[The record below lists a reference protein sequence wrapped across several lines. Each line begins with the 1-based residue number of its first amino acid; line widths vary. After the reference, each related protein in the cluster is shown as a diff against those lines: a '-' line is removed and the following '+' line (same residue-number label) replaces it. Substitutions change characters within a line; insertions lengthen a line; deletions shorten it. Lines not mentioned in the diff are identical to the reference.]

1 MSRWITNENREKSIL
16 RFTVIPSTE
25 VDHYRRLG
33 WGGVQKER
41 GGKKR
46 RNENRRGIG
55 VRKE

>member
-33 WGGVQKER
+33 WVGCRRRE
-41 GGKKR
+41 GKKK
-46 RNENRRGIG
+46 
-55 VRKE
+55 KEMKTDEASV